1 MPRTPDHIS
10 SKSSKDWNLDDEH
23 ILIANFCQ
31 ALQNNSTALGYNQ
44 YNSDVAMQLER
55 DVDLEQVLY
64 QLNIQNVRLTQEY
77 EHLSKEAEN
86 MDLQEAEE
94 VTNADVIA
102 NGAGENNINGGEGT
116 SKEDLRHNKHGSYAG
131 SSEMNNDSNED
142 AAKLRQHTNRMETR
156 ISILVD
162 HNKQLEVQLKRLRQ
176 LVQLPD
182 EAMDPSGGSKFG
194 TLRSKVVRAT
204 SLQYQGQEYTSGR
217 IRSTCL

>member
-1 MPRTPDHIS
+1 M
-10 SKSSKDWNLDDEH
+10 DDEH
-23 ILIANFCQ
+23 LLIANFCQ
-31 ALQNNSTALGYNQ
+31 ALQNNSSGFGFNL
-44 YNSDVAMQLER
+44 YNSDAAMQLGR

-86 MDLQEAEE
+86 LDFQASDEIQNTDK
-94 VTNADVIA
+94 VSNVD
-102 NGAGENNINGGEGT
+102 ENNVNGGEDR
-116 SKEDLRHNKHGSYAG
+116 SKEIVQLNNHGSYSQ
-131 SSEMNNDSNED
+131 SSEMNNDTNED
-142 AAKLRQHTNRMETR
+142 AAKLRQHTSRMETR

-182 EAMDPSGGSKFG
+182 DGVDGSGGSKFG

-204 SLQYQGQEYTSGR
+204 SLQSQSEEYASGN
-217 IRSTCL
+217 IAI